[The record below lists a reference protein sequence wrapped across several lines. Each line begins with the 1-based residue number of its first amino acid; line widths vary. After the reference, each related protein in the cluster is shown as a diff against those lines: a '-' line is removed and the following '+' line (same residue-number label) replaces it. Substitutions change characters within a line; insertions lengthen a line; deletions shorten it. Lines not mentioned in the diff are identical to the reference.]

1 MIPFTAQQPSSVR
14 YIRVF
19 YQRLRRR
26 LQYLKEEVEKY
37 EEGAQEAN
45 SGVVPEV
52 SEMTSLVQ
60 DCSLI

>member
-1 MIPFTAQQPSSVR
+1 MIPITAQQSSSVR